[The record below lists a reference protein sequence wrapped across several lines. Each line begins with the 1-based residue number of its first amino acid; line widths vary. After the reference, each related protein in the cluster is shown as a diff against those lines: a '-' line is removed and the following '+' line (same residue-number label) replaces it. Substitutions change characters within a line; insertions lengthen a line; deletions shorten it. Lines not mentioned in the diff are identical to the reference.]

1 MAPAG
6 SGIRWVQGAHMKRA
20 HSQQGAAL
28 VLVMWLVAAMAITVG
43 GALALAR
50 DEVNLASARL
60 GEAQTFV
67 IGKGIARL
75 AVLDRARA
83 RTAAND
89 DGEVDEA
96 ALTRVF
102 KAQYELDG
110 FRIAATVYPASG
122 FVSIAEADS
131 EVWQQLLVGVGA
143 LDEGRA
149 ASLAQQIVETE
160 LEGSGA
166 GSGPAGSFQSFS
178 RHRQARAGV
187 YVEQLLG
194 VEGMNRAVYDRI
206 RPSISPFNVGSGVD
220 AASAPPEMRAAFG
233 SGSED
238 ESLLDSGSNPDAAAA
253 SGYYCVEI
261 EVSTSP
267 SEGFVQRI
275 WVESRGSDEFSAV
288 RLARVEKPRHKTGG
302 DSG

>member
-1 MAPAG
+1 MT
-6 SGIRWVQGAHMKRA
+6 RVR
-20 HSQQGAAL
+20 SQQGAAL

-83 RTAAND
+83 RTATND
-89 DGEVDEA
+89 EGEVDQA

-102 KAQYELDG
+102 KTQYELDG

-143 LDEGRA
+143 LDEGIA

-160 LEGSGA
+160 LEATSA
-166 GSGPAGSFQSFS
+166 GSGPANSFQAFS
-178 RHRQARAGV
+178 RYRQSRSGL

-233 SGSED
+233 DGLGD
-238 ESLLDSGSNPDAAAA
+238 ESAQGFGPKPDAAAA

-288 RLARVEKPRHKTGG
+288 RLTRVEKPRHKT
-302 DSG
+302 SGHSG

>member
-1 MAPAG
+1 MN
-6 SGIRWVQGAHMKRA
+6 RA

-60 GEAQTFV
+60 VEAQTFV

-83 RTAAND
+83 RTATND
-89 DGEVDEA
+89 DGEVDPA

-102 KAQYELDG
+102 TTQYELDG

-122 FVSIAEADS
+122 FVSISEADP
-131 EVWQQLLVGVGA
+131 EVWQQLLAGVGS
-143 LDEGRA
+143 LNEGSA

-178 RHRQARAGV
+178 RHRQARAGI

-220 AASAPPEMRAAFG
+220 VASAPPEMRAAFG
-233 SGSED
+233 SGIED
-238 ESLLDSGSNPDAAAA
+238 GSSLDSGSKPDAAA

-288 RLARVEKPRHKTGG
+288 RLARVEKQRHKT
-302 DSG
+302 SGHSG

>member
-1 MAPAG
+1 MN
-6 SGIRWVQGAHMKRA
+6 RA

-43 GALALAR
+43 GALGLAR

-83 RTAAND
+83 RMATND
-89 DGEVDEA
+89 DGQVDSA
-96 ALTRVF
+96 ALSRIF
-102 KAQYELDG
+102 RAQYELDG
-110 FRIAATVYPASG
+110 FPIVATVYPASG
-122 FVSIAEADS
+122 FVSIAEADPD
-131 EVWQQLLVGVGA
+131 VWQQLLAGVGS
-143 LDEGRA
+143 LDEGSA
-149 ASLAQQIVETE
+149 ASLAQEIVETE
-160 LEGSGA
+160 LEATSA
-166 GSGPAGSFQSFS
+166 GSGPAGSFQSYS
-178 RHRQARAGV
+178 RHRQSRSGV

-220 AASAPPEMRAAFG
+220 ASAAPPEMRAAFG
-233 SGSED
+233 NGMED
-238 ESLLDSGSNPDAAAA
+238 DSALDSILKPDAKAA

-261 EVSTSP
+261 EVTTSP
-267 SEGFVQRI
+267 SEGFMQRI
-275 WVESRGSDEFSAV
+275 WVESRGSDDFSAV
-288 RLARVEKPRHKTGG
+288 RLARVEKPRQKTRGH
-302 DSG
+302 SG

>member
-1 MAPAG
+1 MASA
-6 SGIRWVQGAHMKRA
+6 SGGVRWLQDLDVSWSR
-20 HSQQGAAL
+20 SQQGAAL

-60 GEAQTFV
+60 GEAQAFV

-75 AVLDRARA
+75 ALLDRARA
-83 RTAAND
+83 RTAIND
-89 DGEVDEA
+89 EGEADPA

-102 KAQYELDG
+102 KTQYELDG
-110 FRIAATVYPASG
+110 FRIVATVYPASG
-122 FVSIAEADS
+122 FVSVAEADP
-131 EVWQQLLVGVGA
+131 EVWQQLLSELGA
-143 LDEGRA
+143 LDKSSA

-160 LEGSGA
+160 LEANAA
-166 GSGPAGSFQSFS
+166 GSGPVGSFQSYS
-178 RHRQARAGV
+178 SHRQSRSGV

-206 RPSISPFNVGSGVD
+206 RPSISPFNVASGVD
-220 AASAPPEMRAAFG
+220 ATAAPPEMRAAFG
-233 SGSED
+233 SGLQD
-238 ESLLDSGSNPDAAAA
+238 ESMPDSGLEPGASSS

-288 RLARVEKPRHKTGG
+288 RLTRVEQPRHKKGG
-302 DSG
+302 HSG

>member
-1 MAPAG
+1 MN
-6 SGIRWVQGAHMKRA
+6 RA

-50 DEVNLASARL
+50 DEVNLASARV

-67 IGKGIARL
+67 LGKGIARL

-83 RTAAND
+83 RAATND
-89 DGEVDEA
+89 GGEVDPA
-96 ALTRVF
+96 ALTRIF
-102 KAQYELDG
+102 RAQYELDG
-110 FRIAATVYPASG
+110 FRIVATVYPASG
-122 FVSIAEADS
+122 FVSIAEADP
-131 EVWQQLLVGVGA
+131 EVWQQLLAGVGA
-143 LDEGRA
+143 LDDGSA
-149 ASLAQQIVETE
+149 AFLAQQIVETE
-160 LEGSGA
+160 LEAATA
-166 GSGPAGSFQSFS
+166 GSGPGGSFQSFS
-178 RHRQARAGV
+178 RHRQSRSGV

-206 RPSISPFNVGSGVD
+206 RASISPFNVGSGVD
-220 AASAPPEMRAAFG
+220 AAAAPPELRAAFEDG
-233 SGSED
+233 LDD
-238 ESLLDSGSNPDAAAA
+238 ESGLDSSIKPDAEAA

-267 SEGFVQRI
+267 SEGFMQRV

-288 RLARVEKPRHKTGG
+288 RLARVEKPRHKT
-302 DSG
+302 SGHSG

>member
-1 MAPAG
+1 
-6 SGIRWVQGAHMKRA
+6 
-20 HSQQGAAL
+20 
-28 VLVMWLVAAMAITVG
+28 MAITVG

-67 IGKGIARL
+67 LGKGIARL

-83 RTAAND
+83 SAEAND
-89 DGEVDEA
+89 SGEVDPA
-96 ALTRVF
+96 ALVRIF
-102 KAQYELDG
+102 RAQYELDG
-110 FRIAATVYPASG
+110 FRIVATVYPASG
-122 FVSIAEADS
+122 FVSIAEAEP
-131 EVWQQLLVGVGA
+131 EVWQQLLTGVGA
-143 LDEGRA
+143 LDDGSA
-149 ASLAQQIVETE
+149 AFLAQQIVETE
-160 LEGSGA
+160 LEAASA

-178 RHRQARAGV
+178 LHRQSRSGV

-220 AASAPPEMRAAFG
+220 AAAAPPEMRAAFG
-233 SGSED
+233 DGLENESG
-238 ESLLDSGSNPDAAAA
+238 LDSSLKPDAAAT

-288 RLARVEKPRHKTGG
+288 RLARVEKPRHKMGG
-302 DSG
+302 HSG

>member
-1 MAPAG
+1 M
-6 SGIRWVQGAHMKRA
+6 SRA

-83 RTAAND
+83 RTATND
-89 DGEVDEA
+89 DGEVDQA

-102 KAQYELDG
+102 KTQYELDG

-122 FVSIAEADS
+122 FVSIAEADPD
-131 EVWQQLLVGVGA
+131 VWQQLLAGVGA
-143 LDEGRA
+143 LDEGSA

-160 LEGSGA
+160 LEATSA
-166 GSGPAGSFQSFS
+166 GSGPCG
-178 RHRQARAGV
+178 
-187 YVEQLLG
+187 
-194 VEGMNRAVYDRI
+194 
-206 RPSISPFNVGSGVD
+206 
-220 AASAPPEMRAAFG
+220 
-233 SGSED
+233 
-238 ESLLDSGSNPDAAAA
+238 
-253 SGYYCVEI
+253 
-261 EVSTSP
+261 
-267 SEGFVQRI
+267 
-275 WVESRGSDEFSAV
+275 
-288 RLARVEKPRHKTGG
+288 
-302 DSG
+302 

>member
-1 MAPAG
+1 
-6 SGIRWVQGAHMKRA
+6 
-20 HSQQGAAL
+20 
-28 VLVMWLVAAMAITVG
+28 MWLVAAMAITVG

-83 RTAAND
+83 RTATND
-89 DGEVDEA
+89 EGEVDQA

-102 KAQYELDG
+102 KTQYELDG

-131 EVWQQLLVGVGA
+131 EVWQQLLSGVGA

-160 LEGSGA
+160 LEATTA
-166 GSGPAGSFQSFS
+166 GSGPRGSFQSYS
-178 RHRQARAGV
+178 RYRQGRSGV

-220 AASAPPEMRAAFG
+220 AAAAPPEMRAAFG
-233 SGSED
+233 NAMADDSA
-238 ESLLDSGSNPDAAAA
+238 LDSGPKPDASAA

-261 EVSTSP
+261 EVSSSS
-267 SEGFVQRI
+267 SEGFVQRV

-288 RLARVEKPRHKTGG
+288 RLARVEKPRHKT
-302 DSG
+302 SGHSG

>member
-1 MAPAG
+1 VT
-6 SGIRWVQGAHMKRA
+6 RLRC
-20 HSQQGAAL
+20 QQGVAL

-67 IGKGIARL
+67 MGKGIARL

-83 RTAAND
+83 RTATNEG
-89 DGEVDEA
+89 GEADPA
-96 ALTRVF
+96 ALSRVF

-110 FRIAATVYPASG
+110 FRIVATVYPASG
-122 FVSIAEADS
+122 FVSVAEADPK
-131 EVWQQLLVGVGA
+131 VWQQLLAGVGW
-143 LDEGRA
+143 LDEA
-149 ASLAQQIVETE
+149 SASSLAQRIVETE
-160 LEGSGA
+160 LKDTVA
-166 GSGPAGSFQSFS
+166 GSGPAGSFQRYSLN
-178 RHRQARAGV
+178 RQRRAKIF
-187 YVEQLLG
+187 VELLLG

-220 AASAPPEMRAAFG
+220 AAAAPPEMRAAFG
-233 SGSED
+233 NGTED
-238 ESLLDSGSNPDAAAA
+238 ESALDSGPKPDAAAA

-261 EVSTSP
+261 EASTFS

-288 RLARVEKPRHKTGG
+288 RLARVEKPRRKIGG
-302 DSG
+302 HSG

>member
-1 MAPAG
+1 M
-6 SGIRWVQGAHMKRA
+6 SRA

-60 GEAQTFV
+60 GEAQAFV

-83 RTAAND
+83 RTATNN

-122 FVSIAEADS
+122 FVSIAEADP
-131 EVWQQLLVGVGA
+131 EVWQQLLSGMGA
-143 LDEGRA
+143 LDEGSA
-149 ASLAQQIVETE
+149 AALAQQIVETE
-160 LEGSGA
+160 LEATSA
-166 GSGPAGSFQSFS
+166 GSGPRGSFQFYS
-178 RHRQARAGV
+178 RHRQVRAGV

-220 AASAPPEMRAAFG
+220 AAVAPPDMRAAFG
-233 SGSED
+233 NATEED
-238 ESLLDSGSNPDAAAA
+238 SALDSSPNPDAAAA

-302 DSG
+302 HSR

>member
-1 MAPAG
+1 MTRPY
-6 SGIRWVQGAHMKRA
+6 
-20 HSQQGAAL
+20 SQEGAAL

-83 RTAAND
+83 RTATND
-89 DGEVDEA
+89 DGEVDQA

-102 KAQYELDG
+102 KTQYELDG

-122 FVSIAEADS
+122 FVSIAEADP
-131 EVWQQLLVGVGA
+131 EVWQQLLSGVGA
-143 LDEGRA
+143 LGEGSA
-149 ASLAQQIVETE
+149 AALAQQIVEAK
-160 LEGSGA
+160 LESTSA
-166 GSGPAGSFQSFS
+166 GSGPRGSFQFYS

-220 AASAPPEMRAAFG
+220 AAAAPPEMRTAFG
-233 SGSED
+233 NAFEED
-238 ESLLDSGSNPDAAAA
+238 PALDSSPNPDAAAA

-267 SEGFVQRI
+267 SEGFLQRI

-288 RLARVEKPRHKTGG
+288 RLARVEKPRHKVGG
-302 DSG
+302 ESV

>member
-1 MAPAG
+1 
-6 SGIRWVQGAHMKRA
+6 
-20 HSQQGAAL
+20 
-28 VLVMWLVAAMAITVG
+28 MWLVAAMAITVG

-83 RTAAND
+83 RTATND
-89 DGEVDEA
+89 EGEVDEA

-102 KAQYELDG
+102 KAQYEFDG

-122 FVSIAEADS
+122 FVSIAEGDS
-131 EVWQQLLVGVGA
+131 EVWQRLLAGVGA
-143 LDEGRA
+143 LDEGGA

-166 GSGPAGSFQSFS
+166 GSGPTGSFQSFS
-178 RHRQARAGV
+178 FHRQARAGV

-220 AASAPPEMRAAFG
+220 AAAAPPEMRAVFG
-233 SGSED
+233 NAREEDSALNSGPK
-238 ESLLDSGSNPDAAAA
+238 PDAAAT

-288 RLARVEKPRHKTGG
+288 RLARVEKPRHKMGG
-302 DSG
+302 HSG